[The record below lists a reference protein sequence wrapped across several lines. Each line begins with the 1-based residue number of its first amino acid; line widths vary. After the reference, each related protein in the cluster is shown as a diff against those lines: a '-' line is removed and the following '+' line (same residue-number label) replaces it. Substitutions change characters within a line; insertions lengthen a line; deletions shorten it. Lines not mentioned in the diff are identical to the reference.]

1 MINNTLTDNNK
12 KVKSLQQT
20 FRDTYNNKYLMDEK
34 ENLSKKW
41 LNQRKMNLHKRNKA
55 RTDIKNRASM
65 DVDQKPKHNTFPIGN
80 MFFFS
85 YDAKTKK
92 QLPYWDAFP
101 LVLPFAIEKH
111 RIYGMNLHY
120 MPKSIREMIFT
131 LLEKSRDGAIKISSK
146 VLVQQLAKEK
156 IFAPSIHCYLPSNI
170 TSKMDL
176 VEPEEWENVMFLPV
190 QKFVSVT
197 QGNPTQGKVY
207 SDYNKRL

>member
-1 MINNTLTDNNK
+1 MITSQLTDDHK

-20 FRDTYNNKYLMDEK
+20 FRDSYKNKYLMDEK

-41 LNQRKMNLHKRNKA
+41 LNQRKMNLNKRNKA

-65 DVDQKPKHNTFPIGN
+65 DVPVKPTNNHFPIGN
-80 MFFFS
+80 MYFFS
-85 YDAKTKK
+85 YDAKTKHK
-92 QLPYWDAFP
+92 LPYWDAFP
-101 LVLPFAIEKH
+101 LVLPFSIDKH

-131 LLEKSRDGAIKISSK
+131 LLEKSRDGGIKISTR
-146 VLVQQLAKEK
+146 VLVQELAKEK
-156 IFAPSIHCYLPSNI
+156 VFAPSIHCYLPSNI

-176 VEPEEWENVMFLPV
+176 VEPSEWENVMFLPV

-197 QGNPTQGKVY
+197 QGNPSQGKVY
-207 SDYNKRL
+207 SDYNRRL